1 MLFRSVTGMPYV
13 VLMPIFADRILHSG
27 ATGLGVLMGA
37 TGAGAVVAALL
48 LATRRGVHGLGG
60 MVVLAAAGFG
70 AGLIGFSLSRTFWLS
85 ALLLVATGFSLM
97 LQMGSSNTLVQSMSP
112 DHMRG
117 RVMAVYSM
125 MFMGVAPIGSLLAGV
140 LAAKFGAPLT
150 VGAGGAV
157 ALAAAGFF
165 ALRLPALR
173 AEGRR
178 LIVAQELAAGS
189 PAQEVTGGGLPVN
202 PEEAE

>member
-1 MLFRSVTGMPYV
+1 MLFR
-13 VLMPIFADRILHSG
+13 
-27 ATGLGVLMGA
+27 
-37 TGAGAVVAALL
+37 
-48 LATRRGVHGLGG
+48 
-60 MVVLAAAGFG
+60 
-70 AGLIGFSLSRTFWLS
+70 
-85 ALLLVATGFSLM
+85 
-97 LQMGSSNTLVQSMSP
+97 
-112 DHMRG
+112 
-117 RVMAVYSM
+117 
-125 MFMGVAPIGSLLAGV
+125 SLLAGV